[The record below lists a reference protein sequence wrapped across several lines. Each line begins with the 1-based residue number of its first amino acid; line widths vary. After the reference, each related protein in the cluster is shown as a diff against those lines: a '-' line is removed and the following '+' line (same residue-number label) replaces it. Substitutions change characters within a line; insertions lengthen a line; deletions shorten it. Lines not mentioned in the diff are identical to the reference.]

1 MRRSYGVVLW
11 ELLTGETPYRGMNE
25 VAVAYGVGANKLRLP
40 LPSTCPAPIR
50 ELIEA
55 CWAPAAE
62 ARPSFAQ
69 LIERIDRIEQS
80 GELEL
85 FAQGFL
91 SLQTDWRLEIE
102 AMFSDLRSKEDV
114 RYALLSSLFRIRCLL
129 PAGPLSSFAYHIRI
143 LLDFISPRARS
154 RGCC

>member
-1 MRRSYGVVLW
+1 MPFTVCSYGVVLW

-55 CWAPAAE
+55 CWTPAAE

-114 RYALLSSLFRIRCLL
+114 R
-129 PAGPLSSFAYHIRI
+129 HIHTNTCGECRRRVSKSHV
-143 LLDFISPRARS
+143 FY
-154 RGCC
+154 